1 MLPLPTQPYPLR
13 VCGIDPGTDTM
24 GVCFV
29 DIDWDTRKLTV
40 IEATTYSAGRQ
51 SGLREHLSDKM
62 GNRWVRL
69 QRLGEILFRLLCAY
83 RPHDVAVESPYLG
96 RFVSAFEAL
105 VECRSMLSATI
116 RQYDPSLTMA
126 LIDPPT
132 AKLAVGATV
141 YKGSKE
147 NVRESLLKLS
157 ELGWGCDIDPRSLD
171 EHSVDAVAVAIARC
185 KAIINYWG
193 G

>member
-1 MLPLPTQPYPLR
+1 MLPVPQQTHPYR
-13 VCGIDPGTDTM
+13 ICGIDPGTDTM
-24 GVCFV
+24 GVSFV
-29 DIDWDTRKLTV
+29 DINWDTKQITV
-40 IEATTYSAGRQ
+40 IESNTYSAGRNT
-51 SGLREHLSDKM
+51 GLREHLSSTM

-69 QRLGEILFRLLCAY
+69 NRLGEILFRLLVAY

-105 VECRSMLSATI
+105 VECRTVLSATI
-116 RQYDPSLTMA
+116 RQYDPSLIMH

-132 AKLAVGATV
+132 AKLAVGALV

-147 NVRESLLKLS
+147 NVKESLLALS
-157 ELGWGCDIDPRSLD
+157 AIGWESNVFPELLD
-171 EHSVDAVAVAIARC
+171 EHSIDSIAVAIARA
-185 KAIINYWG
+185 KKVIEYWG

>member
-1 MLPLPTQPYPLR
+1 MLIAPHQPHPYR

-24 GVCFV
+24 GVCFI
-29 DIDWDTRKLTV
+29 DLDWDTKRLTV
-40 IEATTYSAGRQ
+40 VEAATYAAGRNT
-51 SGLREHLSDKM
+51 GLREHVGITM

-69 QRLGEILFRLLCAY
+69 TRLSEILYRLLCAF
-83 RPHDVAVESPYLG
+83 RPIDVAVESPYLG

-105 VECRSMLSATI
+105 VECRSMLSRTI
-116 RQYDPSLTMA
+116 RQYDPSLSMV

-157 ELGWGCDIDPRSLD
+157 ELGWATDVDRFALD

-185 KAIINYWG
+185 RSIINYWG

>member
-1 MLPLPTQPYPLR
+1 MLTLPSSNQCYR
-13 VCGIDPGTDTM
+13 ICGIDPGTDTM
-24 GVCFV
+24 GVCFIDV
-29 DIDWDTRKLTV
+29 DWVTKNIV
-40 IEATTYSAGRQ
+40 VVEASTYSAGRHT
-51 SGLREHLSDKM
+51 GLREHLGETM

-69 QRLGEILFRLLCAY
+69 SRLGEILSGLLKAY
-83 RPHDVAVESPYLG
+83 GPHEVAVESPYLG

-105 VECRSMLSATI
+105 VECRVMLRDTI
-116 RQYDPSLTMA
+116 HHYDPSLTML

-147 NVRESLLKLS
+147 NVKESLLALS
-157 ELGWGCDIDPRSLD
+157 MVGWSSNVDPWLLD
-171 EHSVDAVAVAIARC
+171 EHSVDAVAVGIARAR
-185 KAIINYWG
+185 KIIEYWG

>member
-1 MLPLPTQPYPLR
+1 MLPIPTQPYPYR
-13 VCGIDPGTDTM
+13 ICGIDPGTDTM
-24 GVCFV
+24 GVCFI
-29 DIDWDTRKLTV
+29 DLDWDTRHLTV
-40 IEATTYSAGRQ
+40 IEASTYSAGRH
-51 SGLREHLSDKM
+51 SGLREHLGETM

-69 QRLGEILFRLLCAY
+69 TRLSEILFRLLCTY

-105 VECRSMLSATI
+105 VECRTMLASTI
-116 RQYDPSLTMA
+116 RAYDPSLRML

-132 AKLAVGATV
+132 AKLAVGAAV

-147 NVRESLLKLS
+147 NVRESLLALS
-157 ELGWGCDIDPRSLD
+157 ELGWHADVDRFALD
-171 EHSVDAVAVAIARC
+171 EHSVDAVAVAIARA
-185 KAIINYWG
+185 KAIITYWG

>member
-1 MLPLPTQPYPLR
+1 MLPLPQQSWPYR
-13 VCGIDPGTDTM
+13 ICGIDPGTDTM
-24 GVCFV
+24 GVCFI
-29 DIDWDTRKLTV
+29 DIDWCTKKISV
-40 IEATTYSAGRQ
+40 VEANTYSAGRNT
-51 SGLREHLSDKM
+51 GLREHLADTM

-69 QRLGEILFRLLCAY
+69 NRLGEILYRLLVSY

-105 VECRSMLSATI
+105 VECRTMLSSVI
-116 RQYDPSLTMA
+116 RHYDPSLTM
-126 LIDPPT
+126 LLVDPPT

-147 NVRESLLKLS
+147 NVRESLLALS
-157 ELGWGCDIDPRSLD
+157 EIGWGCDVDAWSLD
-171 EHSVDAVAVAIARC
+171 EHSVDAVAVGIARAR
-185 KAIINYWG
+185 KVIEYWG